1 MNFIS
6 NINQKN
12 ESTLSFQID
21 NKTNEI
27 KISLVNALRRIIISD
42 IETYTIDIHKVIFF
56 ENNSILN
63 NEFLSHRLSL
73 IPINSDITEF
83 DYENLVIQCSK
94 KNSGENIMSVYVS
107 DFICKNNKTDE
118 IYENSLLFKYPDILF
133 AKLKVNQFFS
143 FEGLLI
149 KDNQSHAGS
158 EHSPVSACLY
168 TFDID
173 QKESELL
180 KKNMNNE
187 EKVSFE
193 TQEIERVYSKNS
205 DGAPLIYNF
214 IIESIGFYSPL
225 KILDLGINLL
235 INRLNNLVLE
245 FDLPNSEKISLIT
258 EDIGNT
264 EYFEFLIDDENDTI
278 GNLLTSYL
286 LDNDNVFYSGYIIK
300 HPLKKNI
307 EIKIKLKND
316 NKLENVIQVIK
327 NIISDI
333 VKLLDKM
340 IQKENSESKG
350 KKAKK

>member
-1 MNFIS
+1 M
-6 NINQKN
+6 
-12 ESTLSFQID
+12 
-21 NKTNEI
+21 
-27 KISLVNALRRIIISD
+27 
-42 IETYTIDIHKVIFF
+42 
-56 ENNSILN
+56 
-63 NEFLSHRLSL
+63 
-73 IPINSDITEF
+73 
-83 DYENLVIQCSK
+83 
-94 KNSGENIMSVYVS
+94 
-107 DFICKNNKTDE
+107 
-118 IYENSLLFKYPDILF
+118 
-133 AKLKVNQFFS
+133 
-143 FEGLLI
+143 
-149 KDNQSHAGS
+149 
-158 EHSPVSACLY
+158 
-168 TFDID
+168 
-173 QKESELL
+173 
-180 KKNMNNE
+180 
-187 EKVSFE
+187 
-193 TQEIERVYSKNS
+193 
-205 DGAPLIYNF
+205 
-214 IIESIGFYSPL
+214 